1 MLYPIELWV
10 HGAGGCSGHPRGCQ
24 AKTPP
29 RRAARRTGAPTAAG
43 IARGSV
49 LCVDSGTL
57 ARTLGHMAETSR
69 PQHLIR
75 LADFTPAQIDDLLE
89 LSRRIKRKTGRAQ
102 LPGKTAGLL
111 FFRGSLRTRA
121 SFEAAMTQLGGST
134 INLSAASDFWELES
148 RVGSVMD
155 GKAPE
160 HVKDA
165 AAVMSAYVDVLCI
178 RPKPAGNSWAIDR
191 KDAEIRTWASYSSV
205 PVINMES
212 ALWHPLQALADLMT
226 LREALNNLRGKRL
239 AIVWTN
245 SPTPATG
252 AVVNSLLHAAL
263 SQGMD
268 VRVAHPP
275 GFELD
280 AGVLDEADGLA
291 RENGGSVETGLSLAD
306 GVRGAQVVYGR
317 SWMSLEDYS
326 NPTLAATR
334 RARHAGWMLDE
345 KVLASGDDARL
356 MHAMPVRRNL
366 EISDGLLDGPRSLVY
381 QQAENR
387 LHSQKA
393 LLMQLLRG

>member
-1 MLYPIELWV
+1 
-10 HGAGGCSGHPRGCQ
+10 
-24 AKTPP
+24 
-29 RRAARRTGAPTAAG
+29 
-43 IARGSV
+43 
-49 LCVDSGTL
+49 
-57 ARTLGHMAETSR
+57 MAETTR

-75 LADFTPAQIDDLLE
+75 LSDLAPAQIDDLLE
-89 LSRRIKRKTGRAQ
+89 LSLRMKRKAARAQ
-102 LPGKTAGLL
+102 LPHKTAGLL

-134 INLSAASDFWELES
+134 INLNAASDFWELES
-148 RVGSVMD
+148 QVGSVMD

-165 AAVMSAYVDVLCI
+165 AAVLSGYVDVLAI

-191 KDAEIRTWASYSSV
+191 KDAEIHTWASYARV

-226 LREALNNLRGKRL
+226 LREALGELRGKQL

-252 AVVNSLLHAAL
+252 SVVNSLLHAAV
-263 SQGMD
+263 SHGMT
-268 VRVAHPP
+268 VRISHPA

-291 RENGGSVETGLSLAD
+291 RANGGSVQAGLGLAE
-306 GVRGAQVVYGR
+306 GVRGAQVIYAR

-326 NPTLAATR
+326 NPTLAASR
-334 RARHAGWMLDE
+334 RSRQSGWMIDE
-345 KVLASGDDARL
+345 KTLAAGDNARL

-366 EISDGLLDGPRSLVY
+366 EVSDGLLDGPRSLVY